1 MNKIIVIAYPVLAIF
16 IVLLL
21 LYGNIGDF
29 YYYIVILLSVIML
42 IILYESYR
50 ENTSREKRKIERI
63 KQIELKINDAPD
75 SSKYVWE
82 IATIKLESYFDKN
95 ISQINSIYW
104 ISVSVILIGVGVIL
118 FSITKTGSNI
128 ELTLISSGVGVLT
141 QFLGATLMFLYRS
154 TIKQS
159 VNLINILERI
169 NTVGMSIHI
178 VETLP
183 DKNEELKNKTKAEIA
198 IKLFDMKTENQ
209 KIDL

>member
-29 YYYIVILLSVIML
+29 YYYIVIILSVIML

-50 ENTSREKRKIERI
+50 ENTSREKRKIEKI

-159 VNLINILERI
+159 VSLINILERI

-178 VETLP
+178 VETLS